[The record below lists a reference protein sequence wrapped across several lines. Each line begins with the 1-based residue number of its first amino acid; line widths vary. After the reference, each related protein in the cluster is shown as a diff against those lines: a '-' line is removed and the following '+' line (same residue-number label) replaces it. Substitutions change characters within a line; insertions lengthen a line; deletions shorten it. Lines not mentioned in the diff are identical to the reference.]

1 MKSSQC
7 FNMKTHPDRRGKQ
20 SNRWL
25 DRQVIQTIA
34 NKFNNITSQY
44 LQGAAKEHGQTKPIT
59 NEAGSSE
66 SKIEGR
72 GIGAGIH

>member
-1 MKSSQC
+1 M
-7 FNMKTHPDRRGKQ
+7 
-20 SNRWL
+20 WL

-59 NEAGSSE
+59 NEYE
-66 SKIEGR
+66 SYGTD
-72 GIGAGIH
+72 IGGKHSPTVS